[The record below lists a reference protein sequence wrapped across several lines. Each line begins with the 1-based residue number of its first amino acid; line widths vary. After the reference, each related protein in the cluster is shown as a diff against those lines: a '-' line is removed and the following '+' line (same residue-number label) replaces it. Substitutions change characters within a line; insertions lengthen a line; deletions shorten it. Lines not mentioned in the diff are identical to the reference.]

1 MALWRIV
8 VKNSGNAA
16 CKDKRQR
23 LEKGMFIETST
34 VSPIPPIGV
43 SRERPMLAQLFLNKY
58 GIEVNVNNMN
68 SGYFNCEKI
77 GWWLKVKDKVFDSV
91 QILKQWL
98 LRKITS
104 SDHFYLV
111 RKVTLSVLCRCSSVC
126 DCGGWIRMPLISF
139 GVIKRSELRCIWMAL
154 SDGLRWRNFFKSS
167 KPN

>member
-58 GIEVNVNNMN
+58 GIEVIVQNMN
-68 SGYFNCEKI
+68 SGLFLQKERISCRKMNILAKYCETF
-77 GWWLKVKDKVFDSV
+77 L
-91 QILKQWL
+91 
-98 LRKITS
+98 
-104 SDHFYLV
+104 
-111 RKVTLSVLCRCSSVC
+111 
-126 DCGGWIRMPLISF
+126 
-139 GVIKRSELRCIWMAL
+139 
-154 SDGLRWRNFFKSS
+154 
-167 KPN
+167 

>member
-58 GIEVNVNNMN
+58 GIEINVNNMVPR
-68 SGYFNCEKI
+68 SHFRHPK
-77 GWWLKVKDKVFDSV
+77 KSV
-91 QILKQWL
+91 YADYQ
-98 LRKITS
+98 
-104 SDHFYLV
+104 
-111 RKVTLSVLCRCSSVC
+111 
-126 DCGGWIRMPLISF
+126 PLIF
-139 GVIKRSELRCIWMAL
+139 ADFTFWVGK
-154 SDGLRWRNFFKSS
+154 
-167 KPN
+167 